1 MSNFF
6 QITRLPVRAKLELN
20 GSPIVLNSFYD
31 LNEAGNVY
39 VKNDTGIKG
48 EPFDSFTYKIKE
60 DDVISKNTGTVTVNF
75 ETVKIGTP
83 LIVDLEKTIYTAESF
98 LFDSVV
104 LPQDKFDRIKIK
116 SIVGNGVWEYNNTPI
131 IPGTT
136 YMFYDLIGKLKFI
149 ANEVLVKDN
158 YSVLEYETA
167 NLALTH
173 NQINRIVVNTKSD
186 GAEIYLIEYF
196 LTIDETQ
203 DIHNYKISII
213 KAYPDSTY
221 KIELN
226 PTLFPALGTDVGTK
240 IELIKNNNQ
249 LLLLDTNTV
258 VSYTGTMNNEGT
270 ESFDLKITS
279 SIPKAVDQSI
289 VFKLLEVNDSET
301 NVNQTLNILN
311 LTIPKKE

>member
-1 MSNFF
+1 M
-6 QITRLPVRAKLELN
+6 PVRAKLELN

-31 LNEAGNVY
+31 LNEAGNVA

-48 EPFDSFTYKIKE
+48 EPFDSFTYRIKE
-60 DDVISKNTGTVTVNF
+60 DDVISKNTGTVAINF
-75 ETVKIGTP
+75 ETVKTGTP
-83 LIVDLEKTIYTAESF
+83 LIVDLEKIIYTGESF

-131 IPGTT
+131 IPGKT

-186 GAEIYLIEYF
+186 GSEIYLIEYF
-196 LTIDETQ
+196 LIIDETQ

-226 PTLFPALGTDVGTK
+226 PTLFPDLGTDVGTK
-240 IELIKNNNQ
+240 IELIKNDNP
-249 LLLLDTNTV
+249 LLLMDTNVV
-258 VSYTGTMNNEGT
+258 VSYTGTMDNKGT

-289 VFKLLEVNDSET
+289 VFKLLEVNDSGT

>member
-1 MSNFF
+1 M
-6 QITRLPVRAKLELN
+6 PVRAKLELN

-31 LNEAGNVY
+31 LNEAGNVV

-48 EPFDSFTYKIKE
+48 EPFDSFTYRIKE
-60 DDVISKNTGTVTVNF
+60 DDVISKNTGTVAINF
-75 ETVKIGTP
+75 ETVKTGTP
-83 LIVDLEKTIYTAESF
+83 LIVDLEKIIYTGESF

-131 IPGTT
+131 IPGKT

-186 GAEIYLIEYF
+186 GSEIYLIEYF
-196 LTIDETQ
+196 LIIDETQ

-226 PTLFPALGTDVGTK
+226 PTLFPDLGTDVGTK
-240 IELIKNNNQ
+240 IELIKNDNP
-249 LLLLDTNTV
+249 LLLMDTNVV
-258 VSYTGTMNNEGT
+258 VSYTGTMDNKGT

-289 VFKLLEVNDSET
+289 VFKLLEVNDSGT

>member
-1 MSNFF
+1 M
-6 QITRLPVRAKLELN
+6 PVRAKLELN

-31 LNEAGNVY
+31 LNEAGNVA

-48 EPFDSFTYKIKE
+48 EPFDSFTYRIKE
-60 DDVISKNTGTVTVNF
+60 DDVISKNTGTVAINF
-75 ETVKIGTP
+75 ETVKTGTP
-83 LIVDLEKTIYTAESF
+83 LIVDLEKIIYTGESF

-131 IPGTT
+131 IPGKT

-186 GAEIYLIEYF
+186 GSEIYLIEYF

-226 PTLFPALGTDVGTK
+226 PTLFPDLGTDVGTK
-240 IELIKNNNQ
+240 IELIKNDNP
-249 LLLLDTNTV
+249 LLLMDTNVV
-258 VSYTGTMNNEGT
+258 VSYTGTMDNKGT

-289 VFKLLEVNDSET
+289 VFKLLEVNDSGT

>member
-1 MSNFF
+1 M
-6 QITRLPVRAKLELN
+6 PVRAKLELN

-31 LNEAGNVY
+31 LNEAGNVV

-48 EPFDSFTYKIKE
+48 EPFDSFTYRIKE
-60 DDVISKNTGTVTVNF
+60 DDVISKNTGTIAINF
-75 ETVKIGTP
+75 ETVKTGTP
-83 LIVDLEKTIYTAESF
+83 LIVDLEKIIYTGESF

-131 IPGTT
+131 IPGKT

-186 GAEIYLIEYF
+186 GSEIYLIEYF
-196 LTIDETQ
+196 LIIDETQ

-226 PTLFPALGTDVGTK
+226 PTLFPDLGTDVGTK
-240 IELIKNNNQ
+240 IELIKNDNP
-249 LLLLDTNTV
+249 LLLMDTNVV
-258 VSYTGTMNNEGT
+258 VSYTGTMDNKGT

-289 VFKLLEVNDSET
+289 VFKLLEVNDSGT

>member
-1 MSNFF
+1 M
-6 QITRLPVRAKLELN
+6 
-20 GSPIVLNSFYD
+20 
-31 LNEAGNVY
+31 
-39 VKNDTGIKG
+39 
-48 EPFDSFTYKIKE
+48 
-60 DDVISKNTGTVTVNF
+60 
-75 ETVKIGTP
+75 
-83 LIVDLEKTIYTAESF
+83 IVDLEKIIYTGESF

-104 LPQDKFDRIKIK
+104 LPEDKFDRIKIK

-173 NQINRIVVNTKSD
+173 NEINRIVVNTKSD
-186 GAEIYLIEYF
+186 GSEIYLIEYF
-196 LTIDETQ
+196 LIIDETQ

-226 PTLFPALGTDVGTK
+226 PTLFPDLGTDVGTK
-240 IELIKNNNQ
+240 IELIKNDNP
-249 LLLLDTNTV
+249 LLLMDTNVV
-258 VSYTGTMNNEGT
+258 VSYTGTMDDKGT

-289 VFKLLEVNDSET
+289 VFKLLEVNDSGT

>member
-1 MSNFF
+1 M
-6 QITRLPVRAKLELN
+6 PVRAKLELN

-31 LNEAGNVY
+31 LNEAGNVV

-48 EPFDSFTYKIKE
+48 EPFDSFTYRIKE
-60 DDVISKNTGTVTVNF
+60 DDVISKNTGTVAINF
-75 ETVKIGTP
+75 ETVKTGTP
-83 LIVDLEKTIYTAESF
+83 LIVDLEKIIYTGESF

-131 IPGTT
+131 IPGKT

-186 GAEIYLIEYF
+186 GSEIYLIEYF
-196 LTIDETQ
+196 LTIDGTQ

-226 PTLFPALGTDVGTK
+226 PTLFPDLGTDVGTK
-240 IELIKNNNQ
+240 IELIKNDNP
-249 LLLLDTNTV
+249 LLLMDTNVV
-258 VSYTGTMNNEGT
+258 VSYTGTMDNKGT

-289 VFKLLEVNDSET
+289 VFKLLEVNDSGT

>member
-1 MSNFF
+1 M
-6 QITRLPVRAKLELN
+6 PVRAKLELN

-31 LNEAGNVY
+31 LNEAGNVA

-48 EPFDSFTYKIKE
+48 EPFDSFTYRIKE
-60 DDVISKNTGTVTVNF
+60 DDVISKNTGTVAINF
-75 ETVKIGTP
+75 ETVKTGTP
-83 LIVDLEKTIYTAESF
+83 LIVDLEKIIYTGESF

-131 IPGTT
+131 IPGKT

-173 NQINRIVVNTKSD
+173 NEINRIVVNTKSD
-186 GAEIYLIEYF
+186 GSEIYLIEYF
-196 LTIDETQ
+196 LIIDETQ

-226 PTLFPALGTDVGTK
+226 PTLFPDLGTDVGTK
-240 IELIKNNNQ
+240 IELIKNDNP
-249 LLLLDTNTV
+249 LLLMDTNVV
-258 VSYTGTMNNEGT
+258 VSYTGTMDNKGT

-289 VFKLLEVNDSET
+289 VFKLLEVNDSGT